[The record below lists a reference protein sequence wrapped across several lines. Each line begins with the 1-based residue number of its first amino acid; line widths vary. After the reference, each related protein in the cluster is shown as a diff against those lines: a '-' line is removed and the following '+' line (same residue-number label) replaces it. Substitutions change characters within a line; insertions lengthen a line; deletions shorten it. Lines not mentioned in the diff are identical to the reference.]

1 VLELCGGHGSLDLI
15 FNSTLR
21 RGVMSVILH
30 SWILEF
36 YVEFLEIVHVLMC
49 MECELPFERG
59 WRLEVLLGIVIGW
72 FITFQG

>member
-1 VLELCGGHGSLDLI
+1 
-15 FNSTLR
+15 
-21 RGVMSVILH
+21 MSVILH

-49 MECELPFERG
+49 MECELLFERG